1 MGTPLSAP
9 GLRGR
14 ETESTALDGA
24 LDRVASGRA
33 AIVLVDGEAGIGKT
47 RLLEDALSRARD
59 RGMRVEAGR
68 AGELERTR
76 PFGLMADVFGCAR
89 SSPDPRRAA
98 IGELLAAGDA
108 SGAGPITVTSDPG
121 LQFRTVDA
129 FADLAE
135 ELALAGPLVI
145 GADDLHWA
153 DPSSLLTLGAL
164 AARLR
169 YLPAV
174 IIGCFRPAPRA
185 AELERL
191 AGALEAAGGRRLSL
205 RELGE
210 RAVTELVAETVGAA
224 PGRRLLAG
232 ISGAA
237 GNPLFVTEL
246 LGALAQEQMIEIADG
261 QAEVSELTLPPTL
274 RLTILRRI
282 SFLPEEALQALRAAA
297 ILGSGFTLTDLA
309 TVTGQ
314 AAMRLSE
321 VLAEPI
327 RARVLADDGSRLRF
341 RHDLIRDAI
350 YDDLPG
356 SIRNALHREA
366 GQRLAAAGAP
376 ALQVAEHL
384 ARGAGQGVAGQG
396 DAEAATWLARAARQ
410 AAATSPD
417 VAAGLLDR
425 AIGLIPPAGPGRDRL
440 LAERADS
447 LMLAG
452 RVPSALAACRDLLG
466 RPHDPGID
474 GQVQVC
480 LAHALLAQGQV
491 RDARDELERACRS
504 PGLPAAART
513 AAQAWAGF
521 ARISLGD
528 LDGAA
533 ASVASVSVA
542 TGRDGGAAA
551 GDHLVTSI
559 TMSTMARVAE
569 SRGRLREALGI
580 ADEAVRLADV
590 SPGRLGHRFPVCVTR
605 GRLLIELDRLPEAR
619 SVLSDGLRIC
629 EELGVRWAAAT
640 HQVYL
645 AYGRFTAG
653 EWDDAAAELEASLGI
668 AEEIG
673 EIYSLVYAYGLMARI
688 SFYRNDLG
696 PARDAA
702 ATAGRYL
709 AGWGSGHS
717 LAWVAWPRALLL
729 EADGEG
735 RQALAAMTGLWDWC
749 AGAGLVLEYPAIG
762 ADLIRLARADG
773 DQDRAREVAAAVTA
787 VAEANDVAWM
797 TGEALRCQGLADDD
811 PEVLTA
817 AAAAHARGARPYQL
831 ALASEDAGSAFARH
845 GYTDRAGP
853 LLSRAAGLYER
864 LGAARDLARAE
875 ATLREGGTRRG
886 RRAARDRPRFGWASL
901 TPTEHAVAG
910 LVTEGLSNPQ
920 VGARMYISSRTV
932 QTHLAHIFAK
942 LDISSRAQLAAE
954 VTRRQHDEAYQR
966 DQALPANW
974 RIVPVGRVLGDEHV
988 LAAGAVGGLPQ
999 VQDPVA
1005 LGRQARGHL
1014 VVAAE
1019 AQRGVRSDDRAVGA
1033 EGVCVAE

>member
-47 RLLEDALSRARD
+47 RLLEDALARARG
-59 RGMRVEAGR
+59 RGMRVETGR

-76 PFGLMADVFGCAR
+76 PFGLMADVFGCTR

-174 IIGCFRPAPRA
+174 LIGCFRPAPRV

-191 AGALEAAGGRRLSL
+191 AGVLEAAGGRHLSL
-205 RELGE
+205 RELDE
-210 RAVTELVAETVGAA
+210 QAVTELVAETVGAA

-232 ISGAA
+232 IAGAA

-246 LGALAQEQMIEIADG
+246 LGALAQEQTIEIAGG
-261 QAEVSELTLPPTL
+261 QAEVTDLTLPPTL

-314 AAMRLSE
+314 PAMRLSE

-366 GQRLAAAGAP
+366 GQRLAAVGAP

-384 ARGAGQGVAGQG
+384 ARGAGAGRG

-425 AIGLIPPAGPGRDRL
+425 AIGLTHPADPGRDRL

-466 RPHDPGID
+466 RPHDPDVD

-491 RDARDELERACRS
+491 RDARDELERACQS

-533 ASVASVSVA
+533 ASVAA
-542 TGRDGGAAA
+542 ARDGGGAIT

-559 TMSTMARVAE
+559 TLSTMARVAE
-569 SRGRLREALGI
+569 SRGQLREALGV

-688 SFYRNDLG
+688 SFYRDELG
-696 PARDAA
+696 PAREAA
-702 ATAGRYL
+702 AAAGRYL

-729 EADGEG
+729 EAGRGHAARRGRPARPPARPRPAAVRLGEP
-735 RQALAAMTGLWDWC
+735 D
-749 AGAGLVLEYPAIG
+749 P
-762 ADLIRLARADG
+762 
-773 DQDRAREVAAAVTA
+773 DRAR
-787 VAEANDVAWM
+787 
-797 TGEALRCQGLADDD
+797 G
-811 PEVLTA
+811 
-817 AAAAHARGARPYQL
+817 
-831 ALASEDAGSAFARH
+831 
-845 GYTDRAGP
+845 
-853 LLSRAAGLYER
+853 
-864 LGAARDLARAE
+864 
-875 ATLREGGTRRG
+875 REPGHR
-886 RRAARDRPRFGWASL
+886 
-901 TPTEHAVAG
+901 
-910 LVTEGLSNPQ
+910 
-920 VGARMYISSRTV
+920 RTV
-932 QTHLAHIFAK
+932 QPPDRGAHVHLQPDRPDPPRAH
-942 LDISSRAQLAAE
+942 L
-954 VTRRQHDEAYQR
+954 
-966 DQALPANW
+966 
-974 RIVPVGRVLGDEHV
+974 
-988 LAAGAVGGLPQ
+988 
-999 VQDPVA
+999 
-1005 LGRQARGHL
+1005 RQARHLLAGPARGRGHP
-1014 VVAAE
+1014 APAP
-1019 AQRGVRSDDRAVGA
+1019 RG
-1033 EGVCVAE
+1033 

>member
-1 MGTPLSAP
+1 
-9 GLRGR
+9 
-14 ETESTALDGA
+14 
-24 LDRVASGRA
+24 
-33 AIVLVDGEAGIGKT
+33 
-47 RLLEDALSRARD
+47 
-59 RGMRVEAGR
+59 
-68 AGELERTR
+68 
-76 PFGLMADVFGCAR
+76 
-89 SSPDPRRAA
+89 
-98 IGELLAAGDA
+98 
-108 SGAGPITVTSDPG
+108 
-121 LQFRTVDA
+121 VDA

-164 AARLR
+164 AARLK
-169 YLPAV
+169 YLPAA

-191 AGALEAAGGRRLSL
+191 AGTLEVAGARRLSL
-205 RELGE
+205 PELDQ
-210 RAVTELVAETVGAA
+210 RAVTELVTDSLGAA
-224 PGRRLLAG
+224 PGRLLLAG

-246 LGALAQEQMIEIADG
+246 LGALNQEQMIQVSGG
-261 QAEVSELTLPPTL
+261 QAEVSELALPPTL

-282 SFLPEEALQALRAAA
+282 SFLPEEALEALRAAA
-297 ILGSGFTLTDLA
+297 ILGAGFTLTDLA

-314 AAMRLSE
+314 PALRLS
-321 VLAEPI
+321 VLLAEPI
-327 RARVLADDGSRLRF
+327 RARVLADDGARLRF

-356 SIRNALHREA
+356 SIRTALHREA

-384 ARGAGQGVAGQG
+384 ARGAGQG

-410 AAATSPD
+410 AASTSPE

-425 AIGLIPPAGPGRDRL
+425 AIGLTRPGDQGRDRL

-452 RVPSALAACRDLLG
+452 RVPSALAACRELLG
-466 RPHDPGID
+466 RPHDPDID
-474 GQVQVC
+474 GQIRVC

-491 RDARDELERACRS
+491 RDARDELEEACQS

-533 ASVASVSVA
+533 ACVAAVRSGEA
-542 TGRDGGAAA
+542 DGA
-551 GDHLVTSI
+551 DHLTTSI

-569 SRGRLREALGI
+569 SRGQLREALDI
-580 ADEAVRLADV
+580 ADEAVRVADA

-619 SVLSDGLRIC
+619 SVLSDGLRTC

-653 EWDDAAAELEASLGI
+653 EWDDAAAELEASLKL

-688 SFYRNDLG
+688 SFYRNELG
-696 PARDAA
+696 PAREAA
-702 ATAGRYL
+702 ALAGRYL

-729 EADGEG
+729 EADGEHG
-735 RQALAAMTGLWDWC
+735 QALAAMGGLWDWC
-749 AGAGLVLEYPAIG
+749 AGAGMVLEYPAIG
-762 ADLIRLARADG
+762 ADLVRLALAHG
-773 DQDRAREVAAAVTA
+773 DQGRAREVAAAVAA
-787 VAEANDVAWM
+787 VADANDIAWM
-797 TGEALRCQGLADDD
+797 TAEALRCQGLAGDD
-811 PEVLTA
+811 PEVLAA
-817 AAAAHARGARPYQL
+817 AAAAHTRAARPYQL
-831 ALASEDAGSAFARH
+831 AQASEDAGRALARH
-845 GYTDRAGP
+845 GQAGRADP
-853 LLSRAAGLYER
+853 LLSQAASLYAG

-875 ATLREGGTRRG
+875 ATLRAAGIRRG
-886 RRAARDRPRFGWASL
+886 RRRGAPSRARSGWPSL
-901 TPTEHAVAG
+901 TPTEHSVAG
-910 LVTEGLSNPQ
+910 LVAEGLSNPQ
-920 VGARMYISSRTV
+920 IGARMYISSRTV

-942 LDISSRAQLAAE
+942 LDISARAQLAAE
-954 VTRRQHDEAYQR
+954 VARRRR
-966 DQALPANW
+966 DQPLSANW
-974 RIVPVGRVLGDEHV
+974 RMIVVRHDGTRGGR
-988 LAAGAVGGLPQ
+988 GG
-999 VQDPVA
+999 
-1005 LGRQARGHL
+1005 
-1014 VVAAE
+1014 VAAPFGINLC
-1019 AQRGVRSDDRAVGA
+1019 AG
-1033 EGVCVAE
+1033 